1 MKCLGSKAMRKLR
14 WGFGVSIYASAA
26 LFLAACGSKLPT
38 PPDTYVLNG
47 ESVPSFNAVLGEDS
61 SGTMTTM
68 ETADTGADTS
78 ASKSGASSSGAA
90 SSAEKENQ
98 YAYDKLTSGGDA
110 VSQYV
115 KELTSGEDA
124 FSVVDESGTQTDPPD
139 YTTETGAVILARSAS
154 ENGKIL
160 KMEISWTAADCQI
173 TLTRPAGE
181 IQPPAVEPM
190 TNLEAVEYL
199 QGLPPTELGLTGS
212 SMKEYRIYPLEGM
225 VMVNGVACLKMQAYQ
240 VDGASH
246 SNRIAGVYL
255 LSGDKTHLYR
265 LENGAVREL
274 HAL

>member
-1 MKCLGSKAMRKLR
+1 MRKLR
-14 WGFGVSIYASAA
+14 WGLGVSIYASVA

-38 PPDTYVLNG
+38 PPDTYVLDG

-68 ETADTGADTS
+68 ETADIGTDAS
-78 ASKSGASSSGAA
+78 ASKSNASSSGTA
-90 SSAEKENQ
+90 SSAEAENQ

-115 KELTSGEDA
+115 KELTSGENA
-124 FSVVDESGTQTDPPD
+124 FSVVDENGAQVDPPD
-139 YTTETGAVILARSAS
+139 YTTEAGTVTLARTAS
-154 ENGKIL
+154 EDGKIL
-160 KMEISWTAADCQI
+160 KMEISWTATDCKI
-173 TLTRPAGE
+173 TLTRPTGE

-190 TNLEAVEYL
+190 TSVEAVEYL
-199 QGLPPTELGLTGS
+199 QGLQPTELGLTGT
-212 SMKEYRIYPLEGM
+212 SMKEYRIYPMDGM
-225 VMVNGVACLKMQAYQ
+225 VMVNGIACLKMQAYQ
-240 VDGASH
+240 LDGTSH